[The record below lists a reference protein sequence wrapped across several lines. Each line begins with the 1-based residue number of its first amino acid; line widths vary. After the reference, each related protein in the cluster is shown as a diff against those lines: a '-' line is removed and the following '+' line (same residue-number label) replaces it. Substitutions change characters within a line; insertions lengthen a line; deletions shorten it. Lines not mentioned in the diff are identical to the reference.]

1 MKCLKIIY
9 YLLSRGWG
17 EFKTKYSFFVQSQ
30 VNKSDNSIFGYEVLL
45 RKEDNGSWHLPQDF
59 TELSIAEQVR
69 LVEKTA
75 NTIKNSLGTTDK
87 VISFNLNS
95 QQADDPYTLGEII
108 ALKKRINPVRLSIE
122 LTEAMSLD
130 KIKEFSLLLHQ
141 YDIPLVIDDVG
152 TGSNTFDNIQ
162 HLLPY
167 VDKIKLAMQ
176 NLRMAGKAEKI
187 PEYVSFWVRQA
198 EDYCLDMV
206 LEGVEDDKDQTLA
219 QKYGINIQ
227 QGYLYG
233 KPAMP

>member
-1 MKCLKIIY
+1 MN
-9 YLLSRGWG
+9 
-17 EFKTKYSFFVQSQ
+17 TKYSFFVQSQ
-30 VNKSDNSIFGYEVLL
+30 VNKSNNSIFGYEVLL
-45 RKEDNGSWHLPQDF
+45 RKEDNGAWHLPQDF

-69 LVEKTA
+69 LVEDTA
-75 NTIKNSLGTTDK
+75 NAIKKSSGTTDK
-87 VISFNLNS
+87 AISFNLNS
-95 QQADDPYTLGEII
+95 KQADDPYTIGEII
-108 ALKKRINPVRLSIE
+108 ALKKRIKPVVLNIE

-152 TGSNTFDNIQ
+152 TGSNTFDNIK

-176 NLRMAGKAEKI
+176 NLRMSGKSDKI
-187 PEYVSFWVRQA
+187 PEYVSFWVNQA

-206 LEGVEDDKDQTLA
+206 LEGVEDGKDQVLA
-219 QKYGINIQ
+219 KKYGINIQ

-233 KPAMP
+233 KPAMI